1 MAVAAPAYLFLFA
14 STLASLLAVTS
25 QAELLADDNS
35 SSLIRQLQEA
45 KLKLARLGSDFEHVE
60 ARDRRLEENG
70 KEIEEMEKEF
80 AHLMAI
86 LTNLKDELLAGD
98 SVVIT
103 LEKEIRDLWDKLRK
117 NEFDIQVLILKAK
130 ESDTSPDT
138 VALHLK
144 KAEDL
149 LAERWILIHQF
160 EQALQLIDMRLM
172 EAQTQANYS
181 RSPFLKYMN
190 DPNGNI
196 SKAKRFGAESGL
208 SSYISSMLEQLKRL
222 YSTVKEFHFELQ
234 SFVRQIMEHYEFT
247 KSIANDEVVFFL
259 ASVLLVIPVIG
270 AWIFLSAH
278 LL

>member
-25 QAELLADDNS
+25 QAELFADDNS
-35 SSLIRQLQEA
+35 SSFIRQLQEA
-45 KLKLARLGSDFEHVE
+45 KLKLARLGSDFEHAE

-160 EQALQLIDMRLM
+160 EQALQLLDVLFIPTAMRLM
-172 EAQTQANYS
+172 EAQTQAKYS

-190 DPNGNI
+190 DLNGNI
-196 SKAKRFGAESGL
+196 SKAKRFDVESGL

-259 ASVLLVIPVIG
+259 VHGSSYLLTYCRV
-270 AWIFLSAH
+270 
-278 LL
+278 